1 MDFPASGD
9 SARSSVLN
17 FANIHF
23 VMRFLSALIIA
34 PLLAQVNPPSART
47 TELATLPI
55 QRVVLFKNGV
65 GYFEHLGKVRDRQEV
80 TISFTSGQLN
90 DALKSLT
97 LLDLN
102 GGRIGSVNYGSSAST
117 DKQLGNLRLPVSEKP
132 TLAEFLG
139 AFRGARIEARSG
151 ATVITGRLLSIERK
165 TRISGGTTLEVD
177 YLAVIADNGDV
188 RTTEL
193 TPSFS
198 VRLLDKAL
206 SGKVEQFLDIASTNW
221 AADSRRVVITA
232 EGTGERSL
240 FVSYISE
247 VPVWKSTYRIILPSK
262 AGQNPML
269 QGWAI
274 VDNTTGEDWNK
285 VQLSL
290 MAGAPQSFIQNLSQ
304 PFYSHRPVVNL
315 QESFNAKPQTFEST
329 LIPGGARIGGMVT
342 DPNGAAIAGARV
354 KAFDIMGNPISEALT
369 GATGSYVLASLPNN
383 PLRLEVELPGFQK
396 SVAAGVVASTS
407 PTVQNFVLQL
417 GSTSQTMTVTAD
429 ASTIQTSSAA
439 RASTGNAGRGSAL
452 GSGAALGG
460 GTRGAAGVGG
470 GYGGGV
476 GGGVYSTLPAVTA
489 TAQQL
494 GDLFEYK
501 IKDPVTLRKDQ
512 SALMPIVQSPVAVEK
527 VSIWNEQ
534 SGQLRPQRAL
544 WLTNSS
550 NLTLDGGNFSVLE
563 DEIFAGEG
571 LLDPL
576 RPGEK
581 RLLSYAA
588 DLGVT
593 VSSKIGNE
601 KGTVSRVRIANGIL
615 TIENEQRETKTY
627 TFRNEDQKPRTLI
640 VEHPVRSGF
649 MLRSELKPTETTSNW
664 MRFRVP
670 VAAKETASLVVD
682 EARPM
687 PATFQIS
694 NLQSDQVALFVREQS
709 ISKDIEDAL
718 RHVLA
723 LKTTLNRLEE
733 KKSGQEQEKDK
744 IYDDQQRL
752 RENIKALKG
761 SAEEKALIQR
771 YTQQLNEQENRLG
784 ELEKAIAQSEA
795 QINSA
800 AAAVDQA
807 IQALAFDRK
816 L

>member
-1 MDFPASGD
+1 
-9 SARSSVLN
+9 
-17 FANIHF
+17 
-23 VMRFLSALIIA
+23 
-34 PLLAQVNPPSART
+34 
-47 TELATLPI
+47 
-55 QRVVLFKNGV
+55 
-65 GYFEHLGKVRDRQEV
+65 
-80 TISFTSGQLN
+80 
-90 DALKSLT
+90 
-97 LLDLN
+97 
-102 GGRIGSVNYGSSAST
+102 
-117 DKQLGNLRLPVSEKP
+117 
-132 TLAEFLG
+132 
-139 AFRGARIEARSG
+139 
-151 ATVITGRLLSIERK
+151 
-165 TRISGGTTLEVD
+165 
-177 YLAVIADNGDV
+177 
-188 RTTEL
+188 
-193 TPSFS
+193 
-198 VRLLDKAL
+198 
-206 SGKVEQFLDIASTNW
+206 
-221 AADSRRVVITA
+221 
-232 EGTGERSL
+232 
-240 FVSYISE
+240 
-247 VPVWKSTYRIILPSK
+247 
-262 AGQNPML
+262 
-269 QGWAI
+269 
-274 VDNTTGEDWNK
+274 
-285 VQLSL
+285 
-290 MAGAPQSFIQNLSQ
+290 
-304 PFYSHRPVVNL
+304 
-315 QESFNAKPQTFEST
+315 
-329 LIPGGARIGGMVT
+329 
-342 DPNGAAIAGARV
+342 
-354 KAFDIMGNPISEALT
+354 
-369 GATGSYVLASLPNN
+369 
-383 PLRLEVELPGFQK
+383 
-396 SVAAGVVASTS
+396 
-407 PTVQNFVLQL
+407 
-417 GSTSQTMTVTAD
+417 
-429 ASTIQTSSAA
+429 
-439 RASTGNAGRGSAL
+439 
-452 GSGAALGG
+452 
-460 GTRGAAGVGG
+460 
-470 GYGGGV
+470 
-476 GGGVYSTLPAVTA
+476 
-489 TAQQL
+489 
-494 GDLFEYK
+494 
-501 IKDPVTLRKDQ
+501 
-512 SALMPIVQSPVAVEK
+512 MPIVQSPVAVEK

-615 TIENEQRETKTY
+615 TIENEYRETKTY

-649 MLRSELKPTETTSNW
+649 TLRSDLRPAETTSNW
-664 MRFRVP
+664 MRFRIP

-687 PATFQIS
+687 PSIYQIS

-723 LKTTLNRLEE
+723 LKATQNQLEE
-733 KKSGQEQEKDK
+733 KKSGLEQEKDK

-800 AAAVDQA
+800 AAAVEQA